1 VCPNDLSYISLNP
14 MKYLQLNTIAIILKR
29 TRPVSLPLI
38 QMKTN
43 PKHYSMMPKKEGSAP
58 NFK

>member
-1 VCPNDLSYISLNP
+1 

-43 PKHYSMMPKKEGSAP
+43 PKQYSMMPKKEGSAP